1 MFFCRFTCRY
11 GGFFLYFTRNM
22 LTGVRA
28 KRKIKKSPA
37 RCVSGGFF
45 YLIEQI
51 SDGEHDSVGGGC
63 AQIILR
69 GFEVTGVVNGVVGVF
84 AFVV

>member
-1 MFFCRFTCRY
+1 MGDCH
-11 GGFFLYFTRNM
+11 
-22 LTGVRA
+22 
-28 KRKIKKSPA
+28 
-37 RCVSGGFF
+37 

-51 SDGEHDSVGGGC
+51 SDGEHNPVGGGC

-69 GFEVTGVVNGVVGVF
+69 GFEVTGVVNCVVGVF